1 MAVRVWINNEMV
13 RLSGEPGS
21 IGCVDI
27 HFAREADA
35 ITAHQIFERAVQKAT
50 GIELKPRK
58 QAPPAIGSTQEIQP
72 PRGPALIP
80 DGSRAI
86 GPRPNSLPFNAGPP

>member
-27 HFAREADA
+27 HFARQADA
-35 ITAHQIFERAVQKAT
+35 IAAYEMFERAA
-50 GIELKPRK
+50 
-58 QAPPAIGSTQEIQP
+58 
-72 PRGPALIP
+72 
-80 DGSRAI
+80 SR
-86 GPRPNSLPFNAGPP
+86 

>member
-35 ITAHQIFERAVQKAT
+35 IAAYEMFERAVQKAT
-50 GIELKPRK
+50 GIALKPHTK
-58 QAPPAIGSTQEIQP
+58 APPAIGPTQHQ
-72 PRGPALIP
+72 R
-80 DGSRAI
+80 R
-86 GPRPNSLPFNAGPP
+86 